1 MYSGTENCKEN
12 ETVTVTAS
20 ALGGTSLDSDY
31 HAGFDQPRSQSSSAI
46 SHVTPLVKLVEKIRY
61 RTRFQ
66 ASSGN
71 SDSKNWP
78 GYKAGLD
85 GDRDQT
91 KSILFPAFRL
101 LHESGAKMEGE
112 GGKAYVKPSR
122 CFSCSI
128 FYPLSSQ
135 FERLEHSRQRA
146 TPAPIS
152 TGLMEPRANYPLP

>member
-1 MYSGTENCKEN
+1 MYSGTENCKQN
-12 ETVTVTAS
+12 KPIIVTAS
-20 ALGGTSLDSDY
+20 ALAGTSLDSDY
-31 HAGFDQPRSQSSSAI
+31 HAGLDQPRSQWSSAI
-46 SHVTPLVKLVEKIRY
+46 SDVTSLVKLVGKIRY

-101 LHESGAKMEGE
+101 LYESGAKWR
-112 GGKAYVKPSR
+112 VKEAKRTYNPLAVFPAL
-122 CFSCSI
+122 FSFS
-128 FYPLSSQ
+128 YPHNLNAWNIQ
-135 FERLEHSRQRA
+135 DKEQ
-146 TPAPIS
+146 
-152 TGLMEPRANYPLP
+152 PLLL